1 MLVVGAAEPVPPG
14 PALGFAA
21 WFPDQALERTGA
33 TGRQRA
39 GEALGVVDKEAQV
52 AGCSGGAEG
61 AQMWLRR
68 APAAAHARNGSGA
81 AAWREVRRRA
91 ARVIAL
97 IGQARTARATACRW

>member
-21 WFPDQALERTGA
+21 WFPDQAPERTGA

-39 GEALGVVDKEAQV
+39 
-52 AGCSGGAEG
+52 GGAEG